1 MTIDAHQLTKRKVK
15 LFLMTSKRLFK
26 VKKEKETNDSALF
39 FPLLWEKYLIT
50 CAVHVSQT
58 ANTAFRSIDF
68 DIKKKMIS
76 QRLKDQFGLHIEQDN
91 RKR

>member
-39 FPLLWEKYLIT
+39 F
-50 CAVHVSQT
+50 S
-58 ANTAFRSIDF
+58 AFVGG
-68 DIKKKMIS
+68 IS
-76 QRLKDQFGLHIEQDN
+76 NNVRGTRLTNGKHGI
-91 RKR
+91 